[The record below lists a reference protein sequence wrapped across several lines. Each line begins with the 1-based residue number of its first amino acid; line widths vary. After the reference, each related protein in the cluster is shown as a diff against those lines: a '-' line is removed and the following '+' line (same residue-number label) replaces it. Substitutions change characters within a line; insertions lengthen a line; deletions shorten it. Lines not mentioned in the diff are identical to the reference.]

1 MSATESQSDKRAIT
15 IDSVGS
21 LLISGVNFNKARV
34 LCSASPLLRGTVK
47 PVLSGH
53 PRDPR

>member
-1 MSATESQSDKRAIT
+1 MSATESQSDKRGIT

-21 LLISGVNFNKARV
+21 LLSGVNFNKARV
-34 LCSASPLLRGTVK
+34 LCSSSPLLRGTVK

>member
-1 MSATESQSDKRAIT
+1 MKFLHMLKRPFVRLFVQKSLDKHDLRVKKIQSLFRL
-15 IDSVGS
+15 S
-21 LLISGVNFNKARV
+21 NRN
-34 LCSASPLLRGTVK
+34 TVK